1 MVELGSKTFKIPEA
15 NYQKFEAA
23 IAKFSKRAQKLC
35 GESIT
40 PVPFSYEMVD
50 AGNGEQI
57 KVIEVLL
64 DCIIPKINGWEF
76 LARIDHA
83 NKELGNIIRTMPGKS
98 VDSHFQTVGPVC
110 QHCNVNRFRRDTFV
124 VQHEDTKEIKQVGST
139 CLKDFLGH
147 DSPEKIAKLAELLG
161 YAVESSR
168 GFTNF
173 TGEDRRYINLEVY
186 LAYVAQSIRERGYFY
201 SRTAARERGGEA
213 TADLAASFMNFEY
226 KSHTKTPTEDDFALA
241 ASAIEWAQNVGDGEY
256 NGVPMNDYMHN
267 IKVIAASGCC
277 EYRSLGFAASIVNGY
292 LRERRANEGR
302 TERPVSNHIGS
313 IDERLVVVCTL
324 HTVREIETQ
333 YGVSVLH
340 QFVTDAG
347 DVIKIFTNKKLGEAG
362 AKVKLR
368 GTVKKHDEYR
378 GVKQTI
384 LNRPRVDP
392 LS

>member
-1 MVELGSKTFKIPEA
+1 MEELGSKTFKIPEA
-15 NYQKFEAA
+15 NYRKFEEA
-23 IAKFSKRAQKLC
+23 IEKFSKKAQKLC

-50 AGNGEQI
+50 VGNGEQI

-64 DCIIPKINGWEF
+64 DCIIPKLNGWEF

-83 NKELGNIIRTMPGKS
+83 NKELGNIVRTMPGKS
-98 VDSHFQTVGPVC
+98 VDAHFQTVGPVC

-201 SRTAARERGGEA
+201 SRTAARDRGGEA

-241 ASAIEWAQNVGDGEY
+241 ASAIEWAQNVGDGNM
-256 NGVPMNDYMHN
+256 NGVPMNDYLHN

-277 EYRSLGFAASIVNGY
+277 EYRSIGFAASIVNGFM
-292 LRERRANEGR
+292 RERNLHKKREENGVSSHVGQINER
-302 TERPVSNHIGS
+302 
-313 IDERLVVVCTL
+313 IDLIVTL
-324 HTVREIETQ
+324 KNIHETETQ
-333 YGVSVLH
+333 YGLSFIH
-340 QFVTDAG
+340 KFVTDEGNALT
-347 DVIKIFTNKKLGEAG
+347 IFASKPLCGSGER
-362 AKVKLR
+362 VKMR
-368 GTVKKHDEYR
+368 ATVKRHDEYK
-378 GVKQTI
+378 GVKQTV
-384 LNRPRVDP
+384 LNRPKIEKI
-392 LS
+392 